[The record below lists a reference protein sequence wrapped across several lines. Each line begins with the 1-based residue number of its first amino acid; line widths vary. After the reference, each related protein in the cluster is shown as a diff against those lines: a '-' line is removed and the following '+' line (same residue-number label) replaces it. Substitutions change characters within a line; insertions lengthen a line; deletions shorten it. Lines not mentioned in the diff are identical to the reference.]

1 MHPVNMRSFATFAA
15 FAAGTNALVP
25 RQTSGCCFHLTAS
38 GGASGPVGQLGDGQ
52 NRVGG
57 DSASLPEGQYCISSD
72 GSITDGSGRGCILT
86 RMFSCPLGR
95 AVLTF

>member
-1 MHPVNMRSFATFAA
+1 MANMRNFAA
-15 FAAGTNALVP
+15 FAAFAASAQALVS
-25 RQTSGCCFHLTAS
+25 RDTSCCFHLTAS

-57 DSASLPEGQYCISSD
+57 DSGSLPEGQFCINTD

-86 RMFSCPLGR
+86 RMSIDPEP
-95 AVLTF
+95 